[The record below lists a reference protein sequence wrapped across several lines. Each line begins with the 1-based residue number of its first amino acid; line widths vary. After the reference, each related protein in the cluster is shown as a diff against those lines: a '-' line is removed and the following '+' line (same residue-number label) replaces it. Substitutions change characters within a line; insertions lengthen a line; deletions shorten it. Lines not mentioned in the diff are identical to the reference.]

1 MKNKTIKINDF
12 DLFYRE
18 AGNPE
23 NETILLLHGFPSS
36 SHMYRDIINELSDMY
51 HLIAPDYIG
60 FGLSDMP
67 LVSEFDYTFENIT
80 KYISDF
86 IAALKLSSFYLLMQ
100 DYGGPIGFRI
110 ATAYPNYIKGLI
122 IQNANAYMEGMGEWG
137 MKIGLFKKN
146 NDMKGLLE
154 FKDYLIS
161 LEGLKD
167 QYLNEASN
175 PQKIEPISY
184 LTDNAFLN
192 RINAKEIQTALFS
205 DYGNNFPK
213 YPDWQEYFRNHQP
226 KTLVLWGK
234 NDRYFSQEGAKA
246 YSKDLQ
252 NIETHFFEGGHFMLE
267 EYAKES
273 SKLITNFIN

>member
-1 MKNKTIKINDF
+1 MKNKTIRINDF

-36 SHMYRDIINELSDMY
+36 SHMYRDIMHELSDKY

-80 KYISDF
+80 QSISDF
-86 IAALKLSSFYLLMQ
+86 IEALKLSSFYLLMQ

-110 ATAYPNYIKGLI
+110 ATVYPNYIKGLI
-122 IQNANAYMEGMGEWG
+122 IQNANAYMEGIGEWG
-137 MKIGLFKKN
+137 MKIGTFKKN

-192 RINAKEIQTALFS
+192 RKNAKEIQTALFS

-213 YPDWQEYFRNHQP
+213 YPEWQEYFRNHQP

-252 NIETHFFEGGHFMLE
+252 NLEIHFFEGGHFMLE
-267 EYAKES
+267 EYAKKS
-273 SKLITNFIN
+273 SKLIANFIN

>member
-1 MKNKTIKINDF
+1 MKNKTIKINDLQ
-12 DLFYRE
+12 LFYRE
-18 AGNPE
+18 AGNPK

-36 SHMYRDIINELSDMY
+36 SHMYRNIIHELSDKY

-67 LVSEFDYTFENIT
+67 LVSEFDYSFENIT
-80 KYISDF
+80 QSISDF
-86 IAALKLSSFYLLMQ
+86 IEALNLSSFYLLMQ

-122 IQNANAYMEGMGEWG
+122 IQNANAYMEGIGEWG
-137 MKIGLFKKN
+137 MRIGTFKKN

-192 RINAKEIQTALFS
+192 RKNAKEIQTALFS

-213 YPDWQEYFRNHQP
+213 YPEWQEYFRNHQP

-267 EYAKES
+267 EYTKES

>member
-1 MKNKTIKINDF
+1 MKNKTIKINDLQ
-12 DLFYRE
+12 LFYRE

-36 SHMYRDIINELSDMY
+36 SHMYRNIIHELSDKY

-80 KYISDF
+80 QSISDF
-86 IAALKLSSFYLLMQ
+86 MEALNLSSFYLLMQ

-122 IQNANAYMEGMGEWG
+122 IQNANAYMEGIGEWG
-137 MKIGLFKKN
+137 MKIGTFKKN

-175 PQKIEPISY
+175 PKKIEPISY

-192 RINAKEIQTALFS
+192 RKNAKEIQTALFS

-213 YPDWQEYFRNHQP
+213 YSEWQEYFRNHQP

>member
-1 MKNKTIKINDF
+1 MKGKTISINNNSI
-12 DLFYRE
+12 FYRE

-36 SHMYRDIINELSDMY
+36 SHMYREIINELSDKY
-51 HLIAPDYIG
+51 HLVAPDYIG

-67 LVSEFDYTFENIT
+67 LVSEFEYTFENIT
-80 KYISDF
+80 KSVSDF
-86 IAALKLSSFYLLMQ
+86 IEALGLKSFYLLMQ

-110 ATAYPNYIKGLI
+110 ATAYPSYIKGLI
-122 IQNANAYMEGMGEWG
+122 IQNANAYMEGIGEWG
-137 MKIGLFKKN
+137 MKIGTFKKN
-146 NDMKGLLE
+146 NDIEGLLK

-175 PQKIEPISY
+175 PDKVDPISY
-184 LTDNAFLN
+184 LTDKAFLN
-192 RINAKEIQTALFS
+192 RTNANEVQTALFS
-205 DYGNNFPK
+205 DYGSNFPK
-213 YPDWQEYFRNHQP
+213 YTEWQEYFKNYQP

-234 NDRYFSQEGAKA
+234 NDRYFNQNGAKV

-252 NIETHFFEGGHFMLE
+252 NIEMHFFEGGHFMLE
-267 EYAKES
+267 EYAKETTE
-273 SKLITNFIN
+273 LITNFIN

>member
-1 MKNKTIKINDF
+1 MKNKTIKINDLQ
-12 DLFYRE
+12 LFYRE

-36 SHMYRDIINELSDMY
+36 SHMYRNIIHELSDKY

-80 KYISDF
+80 QSISDF
-86 IAALKLSSFYLLMQ
+86 IEALNLSSFYLLMQ

-122 IQNANAYMEGMGEWG
+122 IQNANAYMEGIGEWG
-137 MKIGLFKKN
+137 MKIGTFKKN

-192 RINAKEIQTALFS
+192 RKNAKEIQTALFS

-213 YPDWQEYFRNHQP
+213 YSEWQEYFRNHQP

-273 SKLITNFIN
+273 SKLITNFVN

>member
-1 MKNKTIKINDF
+1 MKGKTISINNYSI
-12 DLFYRE
+12 FYRE

-36 SHMYRDIINELSDMY
+36 SHMYREIINELSDKY
-51 HLIAPDYIG
+51 HLVAPDYIG

-67 LVSEFDYTFENIT
+67 LVSEFEYTFENIA
-80 KYISDF
+80 KSVSDF
-86 IAALKLSSFYLLMQ
+86 IETLGLKSFYLLMH

-110 ATAYPNYIKGLI
+110 ATTYPSYIKGLI
-122 IQNANAYMEGMGEWG
+122 IQNANAYMEGIGEWG
-137 MKIGLFKKN
+137 MKIGTFKKN
-146 NDMKGLLE
+146 NDIEGLLK

-175 PQKIEPISY
+175 PDKVDPISY
-184 LTDNAFLN
+184 LTDKAFLN
-192 RINAKEIQTALFS
+192 RTNANEVQTALFS
-205 DYGNNFPK
+205 DYGSNFPK
-213 YPDWQEYFRNHQP
+213 YTEWQEYFKNHQP

-234 NDRYFSQEGAKA
+234 NDRYFNQNGAKE

-252 NIETHFFEGGHFMLE
+252 NIEMHFFEGGHFMLE
-267 EYAKES
+267 EYAKEATE
-273 SKLITNFIN
+273 LITNFIN

>member
-1 MKNKTIKINDF
+1 MKNKTIKINDLQ
-12 DLFYRE
+12 LFYRE

-36 SHMYRDIINELSDMY
+36 SHMYRNIIHELSDKY

-80 KYISDF
+80 QSISDF
-86 IAALKLSSFYLLMQ
+86 IEALNLSSFYLLMQ

-122 IQNANAYMEGMGEWG
+122 IQNANAYMEGIGEWG
-137 MKIGLFKKN
+137 MRIGTFKKN

-192 RINAKEIQTALFS
+192 RKNAKEIQTALFS

-213 YPDWQEYFRNHQP
+213 YPEWQEYFRNHQP

-267 EYAKES
+267 EYAKEL